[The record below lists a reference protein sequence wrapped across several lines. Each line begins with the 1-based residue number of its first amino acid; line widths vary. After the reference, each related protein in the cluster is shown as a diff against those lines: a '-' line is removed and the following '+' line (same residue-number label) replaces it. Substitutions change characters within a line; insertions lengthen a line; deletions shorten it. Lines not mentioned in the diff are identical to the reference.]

1 MTPSAIQQRLTRNCV
16 NLMRGLLEKA
26 CAFYLAAEP
35 LDLEL
40 TQRFA
45 GISVED
51 CTSIQLMASWS
62 DEFPGCGGAEAG
74 QGAAGL
80 KALLRIEVKSGALSL
95 LAWDRGREHDLNFS
109 RKAGDV
115 PAGSLYLAD
124 LGFWCPER
132 LDHFTKQGVFWVSRV
147 PAGRHAD
154 HRSWPTGEL
163 GQVSRAAKGRPGGP
177 MGFAGREKIRVPLG
191 GRALSEKRGGEK
203 EAASSSKSRRSAGE
217 KSATNN

>member
-1 MTPSAIQQRLTRNCV
+1 MKDQITRLSAYLTMLFSSVADDLARETQFVKRERSYSGAKFVRTLVFGWLADKKARIEDFAEDLDVTPSAIQQRLTRNCV

-80 KALLRIEVKSGALSL
+80 KALLRIEVKSA
-95 LAWDRGREHDLNFS
+95 R
-109 RKAGDV
+109 
-115 PAGSLYLAD
+115 
-124 LGFWCPER
+124 
-132 LDHFTKQGVFWVSRV
+132 
-147 PAGRHAD
+147 
-154 HRSWPTGEL
+154 
-163 GQVSRAAKGRPGGP
+163 
-177 MGFAGREKIRVPLG
+177 
-191 GRALSEKRGGEK
+191 
-203 EAASSSKSRRSAGE
+203 
-217 KSATNN
+217 